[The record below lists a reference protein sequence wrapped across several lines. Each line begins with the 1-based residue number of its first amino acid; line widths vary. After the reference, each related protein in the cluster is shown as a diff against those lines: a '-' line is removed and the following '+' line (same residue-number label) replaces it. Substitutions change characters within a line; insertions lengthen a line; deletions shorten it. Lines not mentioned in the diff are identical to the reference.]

1 MKKLLISLINFYRKF
16 ISPGR
21 PSCCKYRPTCSQYA
35 LDAINKYGAFRG
47 SIMAVYR
54 ILRCNPFS
62 KGGYDPE
69 NKWIGGI
76 VFYVSSDSWFY
87 AKHIWLLS

>member
-62 KGGYDPE
+62 KGGDDPG
-69 NKWIGGI
+69 K
-76 VFYVSSDSWFY
+76 
-87 AKHIWLLS
+87 

>member
-1 MKKLLISLINFYRKF
+1 MKKLLIGLINFYRKF

-35 LDAINKYGAFRG
+35 LDAINKYGAFKG
-47 SIMAVYR
+47 SIKSIYR

-62 KGGYDPE
+62 KGGYDPV
-69 NKWIGGI
+69 K
-76 VFYVSSDSWFY
+76 
-87 AKHIWLLS
+87 

>member
-54 ILRCNPFS
+54 ILRCNPFY
-62 KGGYDPE
+62 KGGYDPV
-69 NKWIGGI
+69 K
-76 VFYVSSDSWFY
+76 
-87 AKHIWLLS
+87 